1 MKIGKCFLLVIFWC
15 GFLSASMF
23 AQSVRDVMLG
33 NGAVYELVNEY
44 VENSNLTENYA
55 SKVNVFKSLFATEQ
69 AELYMDHLLW
79 QNDNEMLG
87 SDKLPL
93 SEYCRFYQGQ
103 QGSFSK
109 NSYQVSDVSV
119 QMASLSD
126 NIVYY
131 QVSLTKT
138 YRLNIMNEKQT
149 YKLLMD
155 VQYSFASKNAK
166 ITAVKLAG
174 KEKKEPFMMANYVK
188 NERTFYVPATLKL
201 ERVDGSTIN
210 LGETVEQVKQ
220 SSYDNLKKKGSAVYL
235 YEESK
240 RNQYR
245 ELSVRTVKNA
255 LGIELGYGHPLMFS
269 STVTKLDMEGDFD
282 GTTKITGHKFHVG
295 IFYLRQ
301 LFALNRH
308 RVSVEGGLQFAMYR
322 QRFTADN
329 YSEVIETNDEDGERY
344 TRNTLVTNYNE
355 LSRAWCLAVPVKAR
369 YDYYVLNNMS
379 VFAMLGVKCN
389 ILFWKPATAM
399 FDALYSGQYG
409 PELFN
414 LYIDQLGYYDFG
426 QFNGNKLT
434 QEKSNAMG
442 WNMESILALGLQYH
456 FNESWSMEAS
466 ASWQFKLVNA
476 SKQTGNPMRLT
487 TDSEHFQSIN
497 DCLGDGK
504 NTMEYQIRI
513 KYNF

>member
-1 MKIGKCFLLVIFWC
+1 MKIGKYFLLVIFWC
-15 GFLSASMF
+15 GCFSASMF
-23 AQSVRDVMLG
+23 AQSVRDLMLG

-55 SKVNVFKSLFATEQ
+55 GKVNVFKSLFATEQ
-69 AELYMDHLLW
+69 TELYMDHLLW
-79 QNDNEMLG
+79 QNNNEMLG
-87 SDKLPL
+87 ADKLSL
-93 SEYCRFYQGQ
+93 SDYCRFYQGQ
-103 QGSFSK
+103 QGSFSR
-109 NSYQVSDVSV
+109 NSYLVSDVSV
-119 QMASLSD
+119 QMTSLAD
-126 NIVYY
+126 NMAYY

-138 YRLNIMNEKQT
+138 YRLNILNEKQT

-166 ITAVKLAG
+166 ITGVKLAG
-174 KEKKEPFMMANYVK
+174 KNKMEPFMMANYVK
-188 NERTFYVPATLKL
+188 NERTFYVPSTLKL
-201 ERVDGSTIN
+201 ERVDGSEVN

-235 YEESK
+235 YEENK

-269 STVTKLDMEGDFD
+269 STVAKLDMQGAFD
-282 GTTKITGHKFHVG
+282 GTTRIKGHKFHVG
-295 IFYLRQ
+295 IIYLRQ
-301 LFALNRH
+301 LYAINRH
-308 RVSVEGGLQFAMYR
+308 RVSMEGGLQFAMYR
-322 QRFTADN
+322 QRFTAEN
-329 YSEVIETNDEDGERY
+329 YKEIYETDDEEGEKY

-355 LSRAWCLAVPVKAR
+355 LSRAWCLAVPVTAR

-379 VFAMLGVKCN
+379 VFAMAGVKCN

-399 FDALYSGQYG
+399 FDAQYSGQYG

-414 LYIDQLGYYDFG
+414 LFIDQNGYYDFG
-426 QFNGNKLT
+426 RFDENKLT

-442 WNMESILALGLQYH
+442 WNLESVLALGLQYH

-466 ASWQFKLVNA
+466 ASWMLKLVNA
-476 SKQTGNPMRLT
+476 SKQNGTGMRLS
-487 TDSEHFQSIN
+487 TDSGHFQSIN
-497 DCLGDGK
+497 DCVGDGK